1 MKGWNKDKVRRK
13 TYYFI
18 GSVLAIVHFFMF
30 YAYFF
35 YQIGKYPGFKEIGSG
50 ILQMIYFLIL
60 IAFAIGQY
68 RSPYHERRNSIVSV
82 LLYGIPLVLVLLM
95 ILVSGDF
102 RIEENVFPL
111 VLVSIFGLNLINYGL
126 SVFAEE

>member
-1 MKGWNKDKVRRK
+1 MKRK
-13 TYYFI
+13 TFYFI

-35 YQIGKYPGFKEIGSG
+35 YRIGTYPDMSGIGSA

-60 IAFAIGQY
+60 IAVAIGQY
-68 RSPYHERRNSIVSV
+68 RSPYHERKDSIVSV
-82 LLYGIPLVLVLLM
+82 LLYGIPLIVVFLM

-102 RIEENVFPL
+102 RIEENVFPM
-111 VLVSIFGLNLINYGL
+111 VLIGVFGLNLINYGL

>member
-18 GSVLAIVHFFMF
+18 GSVLAI
-30 YAYFF
+30 
-35 YQIGKYPGFKEIGSG
+35 
-50 ILQMIYFLIL
+50 
-60 IAFAIGQY
+60 GQY
-68 RSPYHERRNSIVSV
+68 RSPYHERRDSIVSV